1 MISVKSITALGV
13 SYSYSST
20 KNSSLSTATCSRSS
34 PPVCCSLGSQR
45 VSVEPLRIEAKKE
58 SSPEKEGVVAVEKET
73 KDAGHNG
80 GTRAKEERRIPGIH
94 VPREKYISVPKG
106 ELLDVILALFD
117 SKEAAEEFARVA
129 RCLDAILHAEHKVLL
144 EEMREF
150 YLLTHHEEDK
160 ETIERSSFDME
171 EAGSTGNHMVLDD
184 FNFSGKDTTDSC
196 KNAEDDKTMAFLNS
210 LDLKS
215 LLGSSPWLDSNVPV
229 SESRVAFATSF
240 QRSFM
245 KLLHDAQFEEL
256 SERDLLLT
264 YALNSDYLL
273 TLPIYVDW
281 KKASESKA
289 IIFRRGYATERQKGL
304 LIVEKLDYLQSKLLQ
319 SIFFSLSKPLKNIGE
334 WLNQALKSSTGVP
347 DLQIW
352 IEKMKRWLKEQ
363 YFPESSLYYKER
375 TSEGQLGSDQ
385 VADKDLPIWIAAQ
398 KAVSLYEGL
407 LSPVG
412 PRGRLI
418 RKLLTWTGLVPSL
431 PEASVTH
438 DMEKNYLEAYLRPNF
453 LPRITLANIWE
464 PATRE
469 SCGNNLVEILKASF
483 TILFQQSTLQEP
495 AFQELILLYTDE
507 ASQSK
512 ARDKIDMLPLQL
524 KIYERIP
531 IPDLPVV
538 FPHKKLSFRIL
549 DTVRLDAATI
559 IGLSAYLVNYKFL
572 SIASSPSAL
581 FLDVV
586 AVSALVI
593 YVFRVVLG
601 YKQTWDR
608 YQLLVNKTLYEKTL
622 ASGFG
627 SVHFLLDASE
637 QQKYKEALLVYALLL
652 CPGKYQVSCRKS
664 ITMACE
670 QFMYNKFKEKI
681 EMPINSAMDTLLRLG
696 LLIEIPVDKNLK
708 IVALPCSKACEILKK
723 RWNSLLEEK
732 T

>member
-13 SYSYSST
+13 SYSSYSSA

-45 VSVEPLRIEAKKE
+45 VSFDPLRIEAKKE

-94 VPREKYISVPKG
+94 VPREKYISVSKG

-117 SKEAAEEFARVA
+117 SKEDAEEFARVA

-144 EEMREF
+144 EEMR
-150 YLLTHHEEDK
+150 
-160 ETIERSSFDME
+160 
-171 EAGSTGNHMVLDD
+171 
-184 FNFSGKDTTDSC
+184 KDTTDSC

-375 TSEGQLGSDQ
+375 TSEGPLGSDQ
-385 VADKDLPIWIAAQ
+385 VAEKDLPIWIAAQ

-438 DMEKNYLEAYLRPNF
+438 DTEKNYLEAYLRPNF

-512 ARDKIDMLPLQL
+512 AREKIDMLPLQL

-696 LLIEIPVDKNLK
+696 LVIEIPVDKNLK